1 MEGKYVIVEIIPE
14 AISPE
19 KGNLVQISA
28 LKIEDLK
35 LVDRFDYRICEEKI
49 HNQDIKDLVSY
60 DKESFTYLNST
71 NELLAEFEKWCSDF
85 PILILDNLYTN
96 KFLASIPND
105 KKSIASLFKMD
116 YNDDLIEQIIKKYK
130 LEPSNYIVDLLYEA
144 LIYESNDFSSKYVN
158 N

>member
-35 LVDRFDYRICEEKI
+35 LIDRFDYRICEEQI

-85 PILILDNLYTN
+85 SILILDNVYTN
-96 KFLASIPND
+96 NFLANINNN
-105 KKSIASLFKMD
+105 KESIATLLNMEYS
-116 YNDDLIEQIIKKYK
+116 DDFIEQIIKKYK

-144 LIYESNDFSSKYVN
+144 LIYESNNLDSK
-158 N
+158 

>member
-1 MEGKYVIVEIIPE
+1 MKGKYVIVEIIPE
-14 AISPE
+14 AISPK

-28 LKIEDLK
+28 LKIEDLQ
-35 LVDRFDYRICEEKI
+35 LIDRFDYRIREEKI

-71 NELLAEFEKWCSDF
+71 NELLEEFEKWCSDF

-96 KFLASIPND
+96 NFLANIKNK
-105 KKSIASLFKMD
+105 KKSIASLLKMD
-116 YNDDLIEQIIKKYK
+116 YSDDFIDQIIKKYK

-144 LIYESNDFSSKYVN
+144 LIYESNHSF
-158 N
+158 

>member
-35 LVDRFDYRICEEKI
+35 LIDRFDYRICEEQI

-85 PILILDNLYTN
+85 SILILDNVYTN
-96 KFLASIPND
+96 NFLVNINNN
-105 KKSIASLFKMD
+105 KESIATLLNMEYS
-116 YNDDLIEQIIKKYK
+116 DDLIEQIIKKYK

-144 LIYESNDFSSKYVN
+144 LIYESNNLDSK
-158 N
+158 